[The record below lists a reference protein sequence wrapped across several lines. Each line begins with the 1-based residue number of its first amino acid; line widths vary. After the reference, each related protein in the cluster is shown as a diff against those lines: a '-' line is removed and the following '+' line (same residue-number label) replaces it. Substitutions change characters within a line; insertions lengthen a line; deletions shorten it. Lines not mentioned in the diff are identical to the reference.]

1 MNDRYSFYPRES
13 NAFSLS
19 YYANVSEIFITPQ
32 DTPNYVFEAWVQN
45 RLFGCLIC

>member
-1 MNDRYSFYPRES
+1 MNDRYSFYPRDS

-19 YYANVSEIFITPQ
+19 YYANVSEIFTPQ
-32 DTPNYVFEAWVQN
+32 DTPNYVFEAWAQN